1 MDRHPLHVIMGAITG
16 LNLRP
21 MACAPLQDRAGVI

>member
-1 MDRHPLHVIMGAITG
+1 MDHHPLRVIMGAITG

>member
-16 LNLRP
+16 LILRL